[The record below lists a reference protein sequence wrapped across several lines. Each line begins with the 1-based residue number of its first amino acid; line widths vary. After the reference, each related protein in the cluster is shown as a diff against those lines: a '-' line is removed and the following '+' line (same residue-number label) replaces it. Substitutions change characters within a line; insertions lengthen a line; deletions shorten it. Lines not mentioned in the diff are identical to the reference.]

1 MKKFFTLSLLMLLTT
16 WGWAQHRVCYTD
28 QVHERLLKE
37 HPEMAQRMAEIERQ
51 TQRYVASFN
60 QAEAAT
66 TVITIPVVVH
76 VIYSNSNEN
85 ISDAQIQSQI
95 DVLNEDFRRL
105 NADKVNTPAE
115 FAPYAADV
123 EIQFVLASTDPNGN
137 PTNGITRKASSR
149 TQWGTNDDMKY
160 SSKGGVDAWPT
171 DKYLNIWVCNIGGG
185 ILGYAQFPGGPA
197 ATDGVVISPQ
207 YFGRT
212 GYVQAPFNK
221 GRTTTHEVG
230 HWLNLRHIWGD
241 GNCSVDDFVSDTPT
255 AGGPNYGCPSYPS
268 KSCQNNGGWTS
279 DQFMNY
285 MDYVDDACMNMFS
298 AGQKARMRALFAP
311 GGARESFANGG
322 GSTPP
327 PASYCASKGNDASY
341 EWIQT
346 VKVGSFSYNSGQN
359 GGYADFTTQT
369 VNVAQGG
376 SYAVTLTPG
385 FSGSTYNEYWRIWI
399 DFNDDKDFDDAGE
412 LVFSAGPS
420 TSAVSGTLN
429 IPSSAA
435 TGAKRMRVSMKY
447 NAAPTACETFSYGEV
462 EDYTINISTGGTTTC
477 NTPAGLS
484 ASNVTASS
492 FTLNWGAVSGAVSYD
507 VRVRAQGTTSW
518 TNFNGQSSTSLN
530 VTGAAASTTYEWQ
543 VRTNCS
549 GGSSAWSA
557 TQTVTTSAGTV
568 TYCSSAGQNT
578 SDEWIQR
585 VRLGSI
591 DNNSGNNGGYA
602 DFTSLSTN
610 LAKGSSYTI
619 YITPAWSGTKY
630 REAYRVWIDFNQ
642 DGDFDDAGE
651 LVYSRART
659 TSTSISGSF
668 TVPSSALTGATR
680 MRVSMK
686 YNAYPSPCE
695 TFTYG
700 EVEDYTV
707 NIVAAREAVAAHT
720 VSGMEVNI
728 YPNPAMHFATLSI
741 AGGISGEAYT
751 VRLMDMQGKV
761 IEERTVTT
769 AETTFDLSKTKAGI
783 YLLQVIDNQGN
794 QTIKRLSVQN

>member
-1 MKKFFTLSLLMLLTT
+1 MKKFFTLSLLVLLST
-16 WGWAQHRVCYTD
+16 WGWAQQRVCYTD

-37 HPEMAQRMAEIERQ
+37 HPEMAERMAEIERQ

-60 QAEAAT
+60 QATAST

-105 NADKVNTPAE
+105 NADRVNTPAE

-123 EIQFVLASTDPNGN
+123 EIQFVLASTAPNGN
-137 PTNGITRKASSR
+137 PTNGITRKYSSR
-149 TQWGTNDDMKY
+149 TQWGTNDDMKF
-160 SSKGGVDAWPT
+160 SSRGGVDAWPT
-171 DKYLNIWVCNIGGG
+171 NKYLNIWVCNIGGG

-221 GRTTTHEVG
+221 GRTATHEVG

-241 GNCSVDDFVSDTPT
+241 GNCSVDDFVSDTPV
-255 AGGPNYGCPSYPS
+255 AGAPNYGCPTYPS

-298 AGQKARMRALFAP
+298 AGQKARMRALFAA
-311 GGARESFANGG
+311 GGARQSFVNGG

-327 PASYCASKGNDASY
+327 PAPSYCASRGN
-341 EWIQT
+341 
-346 VKVGSFSYNSGQN
+346 N
-359 GGYADFTTQT
+359 
-369 VNVAQGG
+369 
-376 SYAVTLTPG
+376 
-385 FSGSTYNEYWRIWI
+385 
-399 DFNDDKDFDDAGE
+399 
-412 LVFSAGPS
+412 
-420 TSAVSGTLN
+420 
-429 IPSSAA
+429 SSA
-435 TGAKRMRVSMKY
+435 
-447 NAAPTACETFSYGEV
+447 
-462 EDYTINISTGGTTTC
+462 
-477 NTPAGLS
+477 
-484 ASNVTASS
+484 
-492 FTLNWGAVSGAVSYD
+492 
-507 VRVRAQGTTSW
+507 
-518 TNFNGQSSTSLN
+518 
-530 VTGAAASTTYEWQ
+530 
-543 VRTNCS
+543 
-549 GGSSAWSA
+549 
-557 TQTVTTSAGTV
+557 
-568 TYCSSAGQNT
+568 
-578 SDEWIQR
+578 EWIQR

-591 DNNSGNNGGYA
+591 DNNSGNNGGYGN
-602 DFTSLSTN
+602 FTSLSTN
-610 LAKGSSYTI
+610 LTKGASYTI
-619 YITPAWSGTKY
+619 YITPAWSGTRY
-630 REAYRVWIDFNQ
+630 SEAYRVWIDFNR

-668 TVPSSALTGATR
+668 TVPSSAQSGSTR

-695 TFTYG
+695 SFAYG

-707 NIVAAREAVAAHT
+707 NIVAAREAVAAPT
-720 VSGMEVNI
+720 TAGMEVSI
-728 YPNPAMHFATLSI
+728 YPNPATHFTTLSFT
-741 AGGISGEAYT
+741 GGTHGEAYT
-751 VRLMDMQGKV
+751 VRLVDMQGKL
-761 IEERTVTT
+761 IEERVVNTT
-769 AETTFDLSKTKAGI
+769 ETTFDLSKTKAGI
-783 YLLQVIDNQGN
+783 YLLQVIDEQGN